1 MLRKLVCLSVLAI
14 AASAPAA
21 AQDSASHSSVKLTL
35 NLGLV
40 NAAGNTRVTSFNFGN
55 TLEYKADGW
64 KFIETTNEIYSR
76 TEDSTTAD
84 QLKVGGRIDHTLFL
98 VVHGFVGGTYER
110 NKFAGIDHR
119 IQGYAGLG
127 IVLLDLPTDAL
138 GFDFGAVRSTQTLAA
153 GLPSVDFTSVRLAAN
168 YKHNFNKMAYISEVG
183 EVLPPATS
191 GAPTLINS
199 ETQLV
204 APLSDSFALR
214 IGYVVKYN
222 SQPGFRIDGTPFDT
236 TDRLLSSG
244 VQISF

>member
-1 MLRKLVCLSVLAI
+1 MLHAALRRAGLVLLVS
-14 AASAPAA
+14 AAPLA
-21 AQDSASHSSVKLTL
+21 AQDSTSQPSPIKLTL
-35 NLGLV
+35 DLGLV
-40 NAAGNTRVTSFNFGN
+40 NAAGNTRVTSVNFGN

-64 KFIETTNEIYSR
+64 KFIEATNEVYAR
-76 TEDSTTAD
+76 VEDSTTAD
-84 QLKVGGRIDHTLFL
+84 QLKAGLRVDRTLFL

-110 NKFAGIDHR
+110 NKFAGVDHR

-127 IVLLDLPTDAL
+127 IVLLDLPMDAL
-138 GFDFGAVRSTQTLAA
+138 GFDLGAVRSNQAPTL
-153 GLPSVDFTSVRLAAN
+153 GLPDINFTSVRVAAN
-168 YKHNFNKMAYISEVG
+168 YKHNFNKMAYLSEVG
-183 EVLPPATS
+183 EVLPAATS

-222 SQPGFRIDGTPFDT
+222 SQPAAGFEK